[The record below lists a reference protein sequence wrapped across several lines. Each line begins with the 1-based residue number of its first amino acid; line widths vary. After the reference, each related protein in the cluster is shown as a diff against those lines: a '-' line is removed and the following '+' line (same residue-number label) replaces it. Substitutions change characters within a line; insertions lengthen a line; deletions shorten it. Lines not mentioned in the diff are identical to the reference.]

1 MPINEVQA
9 SPLQIVGQ
17 WTPLKPPREWE
28 QITGIFVRDP
38 DGWDRKNFTV
48 SWSTPITLEEFQER
62 AAMSTTKYAFGAVDK
77 TTPIRYPTSMDK
89 GKALLRE
96 KIETKIE
103 EYKESRESHYAE
115 HSTEGIMAYLN
126 DTGIMTG
133 LRIALDLLDES

>member
-1 MPINEVQA
+1 M
-9 SPLQIVGQ
+9 VGQ
-17 WTPLKPPREWE
+17 WTLKRPPREWE
-28 QITGIFVRDP
+28 QITGTFILDA

-48 SWSTPITLEEFQER
+48 SWSTPITLDEFRDR
-62 AAMSTTKYAFGAVDK
+62 AAMSTVRGAFRVDAP
-77 TTPIRYPTSMDK
+77 TPIGYANTMDN

>member
-28 QITGIFVRDP
+28 QITGVFIRDA

-48 SWSTPITLEEFQER
+48 SWSTPITLEEFRER
-62 AAMSTTKYAFGAVDK
+62 SAMSTVQYRVDIP
-77 TTPIRYPTSMDK
+77 TPIPYANSMDK